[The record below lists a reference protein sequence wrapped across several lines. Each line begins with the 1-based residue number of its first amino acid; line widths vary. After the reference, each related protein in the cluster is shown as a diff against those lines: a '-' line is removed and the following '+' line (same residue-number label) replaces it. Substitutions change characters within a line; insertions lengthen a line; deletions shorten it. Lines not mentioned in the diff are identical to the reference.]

1 MDQVMDLPGFDQDN
15 AKSPSQAARTLDD
28 APSSDPLGQR
38 LSKMLVAANPTVSG
52 AGPRP
57 NRNQLRRSSEI
68 AKLELIPNPKT
79 TGQLELAQRVR
90 HARVHEGSL
99 GHVQSL
105 AAQFASFAVGHVVS
119 EFGSIRQMRLDS
131 EDPWATPAD
140 KQNAIKT
147 LEELGNPQTDAEGV
161 LEQRQGE
168 LDSTVFALSHHQEWV
183 TVASLLRQSEL
194 KVAEAQTAITEAE
207 LMFEL
212 ASECFTRQS
221 SNWTVKRGM
230 INMKR
235 TGARANPLLNAV
247 GHSSLTPKG
256 PRRTT
261 NKGRGTKVS
270 KRPKPEVDEDT
281 PSAPPTS
288 TPFPTG
294 TKAAPHRY
302 TVAAPGSD
310 GPGGLPMKKLG
321 KRASAPAGA
330 SRVSFPV

>member
-1 MDQVMDLPGFDQDN
+1 MDQVMDLPGFDKDN

-28 APSSDPLGQR
+28 APNPLGPG
-38 LSKMLVAANPTVSG
+38 LSKMMVVANPTVSG
-52 AGPRP
+52 TGPRQ

-105 AAQFASFAVGHVVS
+105 AAQFATFAVGHVVN
-119 EFGSIRQMRLDS
+119 ELDNIRQMRLDS

-147 LEELGNPQTDAEGV
+147 LEELGNPQTDAESV
-161 LEQRQGE
+161 LEQRQEE
-168 LDSTVFALSHHQEWV
+168 LESTVFALSHHQEWV

-221 SNWTVKRGM
+221 SNWKVKRGM

-235 TGARANPLLNAV
+235 SGSSTNPLLKAV
-247 GHSSLTPKG
+247 S
-256 PRRTT
+256 
-261 NKGRGTKVS
+261 N
-270 KRPKPEVDEDT
+270 
-281 PSAPPTS
+281 S
-288 TPFPTG
+288 TA
-294 TKAAPHRY
+294 K
-302 TVAAPGSD
+302 
-310 GPGGLPMKKLG
+310 
-321 KRASAPAGA
+321 
-330 SRVSFPV
+330 